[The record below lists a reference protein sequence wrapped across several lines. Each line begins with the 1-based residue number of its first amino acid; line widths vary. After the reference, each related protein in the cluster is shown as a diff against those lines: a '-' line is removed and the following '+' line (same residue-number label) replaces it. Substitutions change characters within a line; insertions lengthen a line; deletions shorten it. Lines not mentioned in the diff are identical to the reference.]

1 MSNRDRDAE
10 RVLTRNWDDIRSAW
24 LDYIPNHNSPW
35 PIPEHELYELP
46 SLQGELSAFKSPR
59 QHNIDTETI
68 EHEIVGLR
76 AAVLH
81 EATILVHKASHVL
94 RVVSTEASQGYRT
107 WSRSSAY
114 HSAFFAMRGVLGILG
129 VVVVPSTKDRRR
141 CFQIDIWA
149 PRRRKHVGPADS
161 RFAVRVAPRNT
172 VQHKELWSLFR
183 RVLRVSKVDCSI
195 WPHAG
200 NNVLKR
206 LRVTDFSIV
215 RHRLHY
221 RSTGWIY
228 NDLSDTS
235 DRESLGT
242 LAEDVLQLRFLGD
255 PEDGRFPISLALHI
269 LSLGVAL
276 LTDLGKDTPKVQAE
290 VRRAKMWMSQS
301 AWGCANVFER
311 TKVGDTA

>member
-10 RVLTRNWDDIRSAW
+10 RVSIRNWDDIRSAW

-35 PIPEHELYELP
+35 PIPEHDIHELP
-46 SLQGELSAFKSPR
+46 SLQGELSAFKSPH
-59 QHNIDTETI
+59 QHDIDTETI

-94 RVVSTEASQGYRT
+94 RVMGDEASQGYRT

-129 VVVVPSTKDRRR
+129 VVVVPSEHRRR
-141 CFQIDIWA
+141 DFQIDIWA
-149 PRRRKHVGPADS
+149 PRRRKDVGPADS
-161 RFAVRVAPRNT
+161 RFAVRIVPRDA
-172 VQHKELWSLFR
+172 VQHKELWSLFH
-183 RVLRVSKVDCSI
+183 RVLCASKVDGSI
-195 WPHAG
+195 WPYAG
-200 NNVLKR
+200 NDVLKR
-206 LRVTDFSIV
+206 LSVTDFSIV

-235 DRESLGT
+235 ERESLDT
-242 LAEDVLQLRFLGD
+242 LADDVLQLRFLGN
-255 PEDGRFPISLALHI
+255 PEDAKFPVSLALHI

-276 LTDLGKDTPKVQAE
+276 LADLGKDTPKVQAE
-290 VRRAKMWMSQS
+290 VSRAKTWMRQS
-301 AWGCANVFER
+301 AWGCANVFEHD
-311 TKVGDTA
+311 TVGGTA